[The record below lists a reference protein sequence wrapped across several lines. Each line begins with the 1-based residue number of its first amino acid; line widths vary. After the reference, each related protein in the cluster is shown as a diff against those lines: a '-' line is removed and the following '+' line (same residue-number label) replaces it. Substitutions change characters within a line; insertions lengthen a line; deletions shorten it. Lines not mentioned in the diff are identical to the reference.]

1 MCLEAAKSIPTGELL
16 AYKLIARRKEDG
28 GLCKSYTE
36 VSCLEY

>member
-16 AYKLIARRKEDG
+16 AYRQKKGRW